1 MEDLND
7 KIVKIE
13 LEITD
18 SCTNDQRE
26 IINDYWAFNEHNYEL
41 NKLPSQITMK
51 YQISQKELN
60 DTVASLSDINLY
72 IRCDY
77 CDTVERNTF
86 TSQKGF
92 RYAIAQLKK
101 LRGDK
106 YQCNNC
112 QAIEDGKKI
121 NLQKS
126 ESKAKADK
134 HYKMLT
140 EKRNQLEKAV
150 DRKKW
155 KNLSEFENVVLKN
168 AILLNNF
175 DELKK
180 YYLNLGIQSYKKMF
194 SVLRILEA
202 EGLLVLEFDDWEKT
216 KIVKYGIYG
225 RLRKNYEYQPKL
237 QNVENVIAKSETNS
251 SENKLELTLSA
262 TENQFHPDCPP
273 LGATFSVN
281 DTVVFKPGEQYSCN
295 LYNEKNGGVSI
306 KIRQVKDIKE
316 LPTHIKLDALP
327 NELRKQ
333 IEDYL
338 LNNDNEN
345 ESK

>member
-7 KIVKIE
+7 KIVKVE

-18 SCTNDQRE
+18 NCTNDQRE
-26 IINDYWAFNEHNYEL
+26 IIEDYWAFNEHNYEL

-51 YQISQKELN
+51 YRISQKELN
-60 DTVASLSDINLY
+60 DTVATLSDINLY

-77 CDTVERNTF
+77 CNTVECNTF
-86 TSQKGF
+86 TSQSGY
-92 RYAIAQLKK
+92 RNAMTHLKK

-106 YQCNNC
+106 YQCENC
-112 QAIEDGKKI
+112 QTIEEAKI
-121 NLQKS
+121 KNQRKAG
-126 ESKAKADK
+126 SKEKADK

-140 EKRNQLEKAV
+140 EKRNQLDKAV

-202 EGLLVLEFDDWEKT
+202 EGLLVLEFDEWDKT
-216 KIVKYGIYG
+216 KIVKYGVYG
-225 RLRKNYEYQPKL
+225 KLRKNYEYQPKL
-237 QNVENVIAKSETNS
+237 QNVENVIVKSETS
-251 SENKLELTLSA
+251 SSQNKLELTLSA
-262 TENQFHPDCPP
+262 TMNQYHPDCPP
-273 LGATFSVN
+273 MGATFSVE
-281 DTVVFKPGEQYSCN
+281 DKVVFKPGEQYSCN
-295 LYNEKNGGVSI
+295 LYNELNGGISL
-306 KIRQVKDIKE
+306 KISRVKDIKE
-316 LPTHIKLDALP
+316 LPTHIRLDALP
-327 NELRKQ
+327 AELRKQ
-333 IEDYL
+333 VEDYL
-338 LNNDNEN
+338 RSNDEEN
-345 ESK
+345 EA

>member
-1 MEDLND
+1 MENLND

-51 YQISQKELN
+51 YRISQKELN
-60 DTVASLSDINLY
+60 DTVATLSDINLY

-77 CDTVERNTF
+77 CNTVERNTF
-86 TSQKGF
+86 TSQSGY
-92 RYAIAQLKK
+92 RNAMTHLKK

-106 YQCNNC
+106 YQCKNC
-112 QAIEDGKKI
+112 QTIEEAKI
-121 NLQKS
+121 KNQRKAG
-126 ESKAKADK
+126 SKEKADK

-180 YYLNLGIQSYKKMF
+180 YYLHLGIQAYKKMF

-202 EGLLVLEFDDWEKT
+202 EGLMVLEFDEWDKT

-225 RLRKNYEYQPKL
+225 RLRENYEYQPKL
-237 QNVENVIAKSETNS
+237 QDVENVIAKSETNS

-262 TENQFHPDCPP
+262 TMNQYHPDCPP

-281 DTVVFKPGEQYSCN
+281 DKVVFKPGEQYSCN
-295 LYNEKNGGVSI
+295 LYNEPNGGVSI
-306 KIRQVKDIKE
+306 KISQVKDIKE
-316 LPTHIKLDALP
+316 LPTHIRLNALP
-327 NELRKQ
+327 TELRKQ
-333 IEDYL
+333 VEDYL
-338 LNNDNEN
+338 RSNDNEK
-345 ESK
+345 ES

>member
-1 MEDLND
+1 MENLND
-7 KIVKIE
+7 KIVKVE

-18 SCTNDQRE
+18 NVTNDQRE
-26 IINDYWAFNEHNYEL
+26 IIEDYWAYNEYNYEL

-51 YQISQKELN
+51 YRISQKELN
-60 DTVASLSDINLY
+60 DTVATFSDINLY

-92 RYAIAQLKK
+92 RRAIAQLKK

-106 YQCNNC
+106 YKCVNC
-112 QAIEDGKKI
+112 QAIEEAKI
-121 NLQKS
+121 RNHQES
-126 ESKAKADK
+126 ESKERADK
-134 HYKMLT
+134 HYKMLVQ
-140 EKRNQLEKAV
+140 KKNQLEKAV

-175 DELKK
+175 EELKN

-202 EGLLVLEFDDWEKT
+202 EGLLVLEFDEWDKT
-216 KIVKYGIYG
+216 KIVKYEIYG
-225 RLRKNYEYQPKL
+225 RLRENYEYQPKL

-273 LGATFSVN
+273 LGATFNVN

-295 LYNEKNGGVSI
+295 FSNELNGGVSI
-306 KIRQVKDIKE
+306 KISQVKDIKE
-316 LPTHIKLDALP
+316 LPTHIRLDALP
-327 NELRKQ
+327 AELRKQ
-333 IEDYL
+333 VEDFL
-338 LNNDNEN
+338 RSNDNEH
-345 ESK
+345 EA

>member
-1 MEDLND
+1 MENLND

-51 YQISQKELN
+51 YRISQKELN
-60 DTVASLSDINLY
+60 DTVATLSDINLY

-92 RYAIAQLKK
+92 RRAIAQLKK

-106 YQCNNC
+106 YKCGNC
-112 QAIEDGKKI
+112 QAIEEAKI
-121 NLQKS
+121 KNHKES
-126 ESKAKADK
+126 ESKERADK
-134 HYKMLT
+134 HYKMLVQ
-140 EKRNQLEKAV
+140 KKNQLEKAV

-175 DELKK
+175 EELKN

-202 EGLLVLEFDDWEKT
+202 EGLLVLEFDEWDKT
-216 KIVKYGIYG
+216 KIVKYEIYG

-251 SENKLELTLSA
+251 SQNKLELTLSA
-262 TENQFHPDCPP
+262 TMNQYHPDCPP
-273 LGATFSVN
+273 LGATFSV
-281 DTVVFKPGEQYSCN
+281 DDKVVFKPGEQYSCN
-295 LYNEKNGGVSI
+295 LFNELNGGVTI
-306 KIRQVKDIKE
+306 KISKVRDIKE
-316 LPTHIKLDALP
+316 LPTHIRLHALP
-327 NELRKQ
+327 TELRKQ
-333 IEDYL
+333 VEDYL
-338 LNNDNEN
+338 RSTDEEN
-345 ESK
+345 EA